1 MPKLYYL
8 NLFVAITIL
17 QCYHLFCNWTQFPY
31 CKCRKTILEGIIK
44 YPRARHVTTM
54 QGQDTSQVIIHLCNL
69 IQATIPPSS
78 RYNWITP
85 QRNSTTL
92 LLFSV
97 VQGYHF
103 QPIQY
108 QVMINIVM
116 LLGLIPKCFIVTYQ
130 YACLHIH
137 KARLV
142 KTLLPSKTML
152 LFNFVKD
159 LVIL

>member
-1 MPKLYYL
+1 MLP
-8 NLFVAITIL
+8 
-17 QCYHLFCNWTQFPY
+17 P
-31 CKCRKTILEGIIK
+31 CKVKN
-44 YPRARHVTTM
+44 
-54 QGQDTSQVIIHLCNL
+54 TSQVIIHLCNL
-69 IQATIPPSS
+69 IQPSFPPMADII
-78 RYNWITP
+78 WITP

-92 LLFSV
+92 LLFYV